1 MTHPD
6 TKAAWKR
13 RALRAEAQLQT
24 LQQIRKTDHDVNRYI
39 YARSA
44 WQATCLNEIREALA
58 KMDEDFPK

>member
-24 LQQIRKTDHDVNRYI
+24 LQQIRKTDHDVNRNI

-44 WQATCLNEIREALA
+44 WQATCLTAHISRR
-58 KMDEDFPK
+58 P